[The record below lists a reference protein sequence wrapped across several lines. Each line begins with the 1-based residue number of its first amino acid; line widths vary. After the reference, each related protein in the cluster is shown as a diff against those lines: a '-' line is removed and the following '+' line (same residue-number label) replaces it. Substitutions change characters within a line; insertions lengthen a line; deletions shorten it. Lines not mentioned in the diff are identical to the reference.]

1 MKFKA
6 SDLHLKVGKPPM
18 VRVDGTLRPMNRGPI
33 EDEEMVRLCFPLMN
47 ERNRKIF
54 ERDGG
59 ADFAHTLD
67 VDGTIWRFRV
77 NLLQQLGHV
86 GLVARRVNSW
96 IPDFEGLNLPPSI
109 EQLCTYDQ
117 GMVLLAG
124 VTGSG
129 KSTTIASM
137 LNWINKRY
145 RKHILTLE
153 DPIEFVF
160 TEDKCLINQREIG
173 LDVVDFEIGMKH
185 AVREDPDVMLVGEM
199 RDKETFMT
207 AIHAAE
213 TGHLVFG
220 TIHAS
225 SASTTIGRILDLFPA
240 GHALGPAQRDRVQH
254 AGHHRPEA
262 AQEHQA
268 GRRPRADRRDHDLQR
283 QRARKPILEENDD
296 KLPDIIRIGKLDG
309 HAGLHDEPQEAGGRR
324 VDRPRG
330 GDGSGAEPR
339 GAEDGAQGH
348 RSERS
353 GDYLMR
359 HAGLVFLGMLL
370 LGERRSAAAA
380 VACLGAGS
388 APPLPPNAGG
398 RCRRGGGRRRRR
410 SRRQRPQLRRRS
422 STSGTTRIRFRAV
435 AVPSVNWL
443 KLLAHLAAV
452 PDLGQI
458 RRLDQ
463 SRQPDL

>member
-1 MKFKA
+1 MAEYDDVRSSLMHKKTDIEVDKLFRACVKLEA

-33 EDEEMVRLCFPLMN
+33 IDEEMVRMCYPLMN

-59 ADFAHTLD
+59 ADFAHTVD

-77 NLLQQLGHV
+77 NLLQQLGHM
-86 GLVARRVNSW
+86 GMVARRVNNK
-96 IPDFEGLNLPPSI
+96 IFDFEGLYLPASM
-109 EQLCTYDQ
+109 QNLCTYDQ

-137 LNWINKRY
+137 LNWINRNY

-173 LDVVDFEIGMKH
+173 LDVIDFEIGMKH

-220 TIHAS
+220 TVHAS
-225 SASTTIGRILDLFPA
+225 SASTTIGRILDLFPQEM
-240 GHALGPAQRDRVQH
+240 HSALRSAIAFNMKGIVAQKLLKSIKPGVGRV
-254 AGHHRPEA
+254 PTVEIMNFT
-262 AQEHQA
+262 
-268 GRRPRADRRDHDLQR
+268 PTIKKLV
-283 QRARKPILEENDD
+283 LEGQDE
-296 KLPDIIRIGKLDG
+296 KLGDAIRIG
-309 HAGLHDEPQEAGGRR
+309 R
-324 VDRPRG
+324 
-330 GDGSGAEPR
+330 
-339 GAEDGAQGH
+339 EDGMQDFTQ
-348 RSERS
+348 S
-353 GDYLMR
+353 LK
-359 HAGLVFLGMLL
+359 GLVDAELID
-370 LGERRSAAAA
+370 RT
-380 VACLGAGS
+380 VAMEV
-388 APPLPPNAGG
+388 APNREALKMALKGIEVSQGG
-398 RCRRGGGRRRRR
+398 I
-410 SRRQRPQLRRRS
+410 L
-422 STSGTTRIRFRAV
+422 
-435 AVPSVNWL
+435 
-443 KLLAHLAAV
+443 
-452 PDLGQI
+452 
-458 RRLDQ
+458 
-463 SRQPDL
+463 